1 MRCLKEAF
9 LKSKPFDPPVETT
22 EPTAPAHFNKGY
34 VWAISLVAAL
44 GGLLFGYDWVV
55 VGGAKPFYE
64 PYFGL
69 DDPFLQG
76 WGTSSALIGC
86 LVGALV
92 SGALSD
98 KYGRRRLLILAG
110 ALFTV
115 SAVGTGLSNTF
126 FQYNSYRILGGIAIG
141 LASNLS
147 PMYIAEVSPARLR
160 GLFVS
165 VNQLTI
171 VIGVLL
177 AQSANWMISMADPVA
192 LPSQP
197 TAEQVLATWS
207 GQYGWRWMFGAEA
220 LPALLFFSLM
230 FLVPES
236 PRWLVKNGRSDLAHR
251 VLARIGGKDYADAE
265 VRDIQATIST
275 TETARVRFSDLWE
288 PKLRKILA
296 LGVFLAVLQQWCG
309 INVIF
314 YYASDIFQAAGYD
327 VGGVMLN
334 IMITGLV
341 MLAFT
346 FIAIGTVDW
355 IGRKPLMLTGA
366 AGLALT
372 YAVLGFFLRADAAGL
387 PVVLLTVTA
396 IAFYSFTLA
405 PITWVLLSELFPNRI
420 RGAAM
425 SVAVFSLWVG
435 CFTLSFSFP
444 VLNQGFSLEGG
455 LSWGGLGAHGSFW
468 LYGIICTVGLL
479 VLLAFLPETK
489 GKSLEQIE
497 RELVD

>member
-1 MRCLKEAF
+1 MGPPEGGF
-9 LKSKPFDPPVETT
+9 LKAQPIDKPAETT
-22 EPTAPAHFNKGY
+22 KRTAESFNQGY

-64 PYFGL
+64 PFFRL

-76 WGTSSALIGC
+76 WGTSSALVGC

-98 KYGRRRLLILAG
+98 KFGRKRLLLLAG

-115 SAVGTGLSNTF
+115 SAVGTALSGSF
-126 FQYNSYRILGGIAIG
+126 FEYNAYRILGGVAIG

-147 PMYIAEVSPARLR
+147 PMYIAEISPARLR

-165 VNQLTI
+165 INQLTI

-177 AQSANWMISMADPVA
+177 AQSVNWMISRADPVA
-192 LPSQP
+192 LPAQP

-220 LPALLFFSLM
+220 IPALVFFLLM

-236 PRWLVKNGRSDLAHR
+236 PRWLVKNGKSALAHR
-251 VLARIGGKDYADAE
+251 VLARIGGAAYADKE
-265 VRDIQATIST
+265 VRDIQATLSSEEI
-275 TETARVRFSDLWE
+275 ARVRFSDLWA
-288 PKLRKILA
+288 PKLRRILA

-314 YYASDIFQAAGYD
+314 YYASDIFEAAGYD
-327 VGGVMLN
+327 VSGIMLN
-334 IMITGLV
+334 IVITGLV

-366 AGLALT
+366 AGLAAT
-372 YAVLGFFLRADAAGL
+372 YAVLGFFLRADVAGF

-405 PITWVLLSELFPNRI
+405 PVTWVLLSELFPNRI

-425 SVAVFSLWVG
+425 SVAVFALWAG

-444 VLNQGFSLEGG
+444 VLNKGFSLENSG
-455 LSWGGLGAHGSFW
+455 WAWDGLGAHGSFW
-468 LYGIICTVGLL
+468 LYGVVCLAGFLILW
-479 VLLAFLPETK
+479 AFLPETR